1 MSIGKRRM
9 RMKMMMKKIKRI
21 WTNVGYEDKG
31 KNKDKDNRK
40 DEVKN
45 EEESESG
52 LTQQLNF
59 FCILMR
65 TRMRISVNKDE
76 VKSRVSFLHVP

>member
-1 MSIGKRRM
+1 M

-21 WTNVGYEDKG
+21 WTNIGYEDKG

-52 LTQQLNF
+52 LTQKFNF

-76 VKSRVSFLHVP
+76 VESRVSFLHVP